1 METISARELDRYV
14 WDDRYRIVDLRPRI
28 EFARG
33 HIRGAM
39 SVPEGRF
46 GDRLKGREG
55 TVLILYCDRGA
66 RSMSVAREL
75 EKDGWRTMTVVGGIR
90 AYRGSNMVHGME
102 R

>member
-1 METISARELDRYV
+1 METIPAKELDRYI
-14 WDDRYRIVDLRPRI
+14 WDDQYLIVDVRPRI

-39 SVPEGRF
+39 SAPEGRF
-46 GDRLKGREG
+46 GDRLKNRKN
-55 TVLILYCDRGA
+55 TTLILYCDRGA
-66 RSMSVAREL
+66 RSMSVAREM
-75 EKDGWRTMTVVGGIR
+75 EKNGWRTMTVVGGIR